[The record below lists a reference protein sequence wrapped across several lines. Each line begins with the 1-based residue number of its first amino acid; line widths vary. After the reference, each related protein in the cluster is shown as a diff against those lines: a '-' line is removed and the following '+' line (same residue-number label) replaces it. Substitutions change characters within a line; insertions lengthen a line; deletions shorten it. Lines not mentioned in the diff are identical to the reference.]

1 MSMGI
6 VFKPVIPKTYTH
18 NVWVKP
24 KVKRP
29 TPVIWSDPDM
39 VRLINLRA
47 MGVSFK
53 ECGPLLNR
61 TMSACVA
68 AVDSNNL
75 YRAIGTRRQVL
86 IKEILR

>member
-1 MSMGI
+1 MSI
-6 VFKPVIPKTYTH
+6 VFKPVIPKAFSTQ
-18 NVWVKP
+18 VKIKP
-24 KVKRP
+24 KAKRP

-53 ECGPLLNR
+53 DCGPLLNR

-75 YRAIGTRRQVL
+75 YRAISTRRQVL
-86 IKEILR
+86 IKDILR